1 MTLSKLGG
9 RVVGM
14 RQPKARDSDNVWR
27 GLPPLLVCSI
37 SPPGNQ
43 ESLGLA

>member
-1 MTLSKLGG
+1 MTLSKLGR

-14 RQPKARDSDNVWR
+14 GQPKAWDSDNVWH
-27 GLPPLLVCSI
+27 GLPPLLVCGI